1 MRNSIKVYHDA
12 INSLSQRED
21 RSLPVKDL
29 LIWEDKL
36 KKLTCYYAP
45 FQHVNKKAKIIIVGI
60 TPGRT
65 QMNRALNALKHTM
78 DDTHNINQTTDT
90 AFKTVKRLASL
101 SGSMR
106 PRIVAILNRLG
117 YAKLLGIKCC
127 STLWRE
133 DNHLVHFCS
142 VLKYPVFV
150 TGTDY
155 CGQPKLFNTSKL
167 VRLLFE
173 EFVHDMRTI
182 NPKAVIVPLGEM
194 VADVLTTL
202 HQNGHIHQKLTTFEN
217 KVVAPPHPSGAN
229 AESIALLLR
238 EDYPT
243 LTNYQNEM
251 YKQYILK
258 QSWLKKKNGKAQP
271 KEHYKKMRT
280 ARWHTMLLVRKAY
293 SLKCKL

>member
-1 MRNSIKVYHDA
+1 MQNHIKIYLDA

-45 FQHVNKKAKIIIVGI
+45 FEHVNQQAEIIIVGI

-65 QMNRALNALKHTM
+65 QMNRALNALKHSM
-78 DDTHNINQTTDT
+78 DDTHDINQTTDT

-106 PRIVAILNRLG
+106 PRIIEMLNRLG

-127 STLWRE
+127 STLWTE

-173 EFVHDMRTI
+173 EFVRDMRTI

>member
-1 MRNSIKVYHDA
+1 MQNHIKIYLDA

-45 FQHVNKKAKIIIVGI
+45 FEHVNQQAEIIIVGI

-65 QMNRALNALKHTM
+65 QMNRALNALKHSM
-78 DDTHNINQTTDT
+78 DHTHDINQTTDT

-106 PRIVAILNRLG
+106 PRIIVMLNRLG

-127 STLWRE
+127 STLWTE

-173 EFVHDMRTI
+173 EFVRDMRTI

>member
-1 MRNSIKVYHDA
+1 MQNHIKIYLDA

-65 QMNRALNALKHTM
+65 QMNRALNALKHSM
-78 DDTHNINQTTDT
+78 DDTHDINQTTDT

-106 PRIVAILNRLG
+106 PRIIVMLNRLG

-127 STLWRE
+127 STLWTE

-173 EFVHDMRTI
+173 EFVRDMRTI

>member
-45 FQHVNKKAKIIIVGI
+45 FEHVNQQAEIIIVGI

-65 QMNRALNALKHTM
+65 QMNRALNALKHSM
-78 DDTHNINQTTDT
+78 DDTHDINQTTDT

-106 PRIVAILNRLG
+106 PRIIEMLNRLG

-127 STLWRE
+127 STLWTE

-173 EFVHDMRTI
+173 EFVRDMRTI

-243 LTNYQNEM
+243 LINYQNEM
-251 YKQYILK
+251 YKQYLLK

>member
-1 MRNSIKVYHDA
+1 MQNHIKIYLDA

-45 FQHVNKKAKIIIVGI
+45 FEHVNQQAEIIIVGI

-65 QMNRALNALKHTM
+65 QMNRALNALKHSM
-78 DDTHNINQTTDT
+78 DHTHDINQTTDT

-106 PRIVAILNRLG
+106 PRIIAMLNRLG

-127 STLWRE
+127 STLWTE

-173 EFVHDMRTI
+173 EFVRDMRTI

>member
-1 MRNSIKVYHDA
+1 MQNHIKIYLDA

-21 RSLPVKDL
+21 RSLPAKDL
-29 LIWEDKL
+29 LIWEDNL

-45 FQHVNKKAKIIIVGI
+45 FEHVNEKAKIIIVGI

-65 QMNRALNALKHTM
+65 QMNRALNALKHSM
-78 DDTHNINQTTDT
+78 DDTHEINQTTDT

-106 PRIVAILNRLG
+106 PRIIAMLNRLG

-127 STLWRE
+127 STLWTE

-167 VRLLFE
+167 VRLLLEGFL
-173 EFVHDMRTI
+173 HDMKTI
-182 NPKAVIVPLGEM
+182 NPEAVIVPLGKM

-202 HQNGHIHQKLTTFEN
+202 HQNGHIHHKLTTFEN

-243 LTNYQNEM
+243 LINYQNEM
-251 YKQYILK
+251 YKQYLLK
-258 QSWLKKKNGKAQP
+258 QSWLKKENGKAQP
-271 KEHYKKMRT
+271 KEHYKKMRA

-293 SLKCKL
+293 SL

>member
-1 MRNSIKVYHDA
+1 MQNHIKIYLDA

-45 FQHVNKKAKIIIVGI
+45 FEHVNQQAEIIIVGI

-65 QMNRALNALKHTM
+65 QMNRALNALKHSM
-78 DDTHNINQTTDT
+78 GHTHDINQT
-90 AFKTVKRLASL
+90 
-101 SGSMR
+101 
-106 PRIVAILNRLG
+106 
-117 YAKLLGIKCC
+117 
-127 STLWRE
+127 
-133 DNHLVHFCS
+133 
-142 VLKYPVFV
+142 FV
-150 TGTDY
+150 TDTDY

-173 EFVHDMRTI
+173 GFVHDMRTI
-182 NPKAVIVPLGEM
+182 NPEAVIVPLGER
-194 VADVLTTL
+194 VADILTTL
-202 HQNGHIHQKLTTFEN
+202 HQNGHIHHKLTTFKN
-217 KVVAPPHPSGAN
+217 KVIAPPHPSGAN

-243 LTNYQNEM
+243 LINYQNEM
-251 YKQYILK
+251 YKQYLLK

-271 KEHYKKMRT
+271 KEHYKKMRA

-293 SLKCKL
+293 SL

>member
-1 MRNSIKVYHDA
+1 
-12 INSLSQRED
+12 
-21 RSLPVKDL
+21 
-29 LIWEDKL
+29 
-36 KKLTCYYAP
+36 
-45 FQHVNKKAKIIIVGI
+45 
-60 TPGRT
+60 
-65 QMNRALNALKHTM
+65 
-78 DDTHNINQTTDT
+78 
-90 AFKTVKRLASL
+90 
-101 SGSMR
+101 MR
-106 PRIVAILNRLG
+106 PRIIEMLNRLG

-127 STLWRE
+127 STLWTE

-173 EFVHDMRTI
+173 EFVRDMRTI

-243 LTNYQNEM
+243 LINYQNEM
-251 YKQYILK
+251 YKQYLLK

-271 KEHYKKMRT
+271 KEHYKKMRA

-293 SLKCKL
+293 SL

>member
-1 MRNSIKVYHDA
+1 
-12 INSLSQRED
+12 
-21 RSLPVKDL
+21 
-29 LIWEDKL
+29 
-36 KKLTCYYAP
+36 
-45 FQHVNKKAKIIIVGI
+45 
-60 TPGRT
+60 
-65 QMNRALNALKHTM
+65 MNRALNALKHTM

-127 STLWRE
+127 STLWTE

-173 EFVHDMRTI
+173 GFVHDMRTI
-182 NPKAVIVPLGEM
+182 NPEAVIVPLGER
-194 VADVLTTL
+194 VADILTTL
-202 HQNGHIHQKLTTFEN
+202 HQNGHIHHKLTTFEN

>member
-1 MRNSIKVYHDA
+1 MQNHIKIYLDA

-65 QMNRALNALKHTM
+65 QMNRALNALKHSM
-78 DDTHNINQTTDT
+78 GDTHDINQTTDT

-106 PRIVAILNRLG
+106 PRIIAMLNRLG

-127 STLWRE
+127 STLWTE

-173 EFVHDMRTI
+173 EFVRDMRTI

>member
-1 MRNSIKVYHDA
+1 MPNSIKAYHDA
-12 INSLSQRED
+12 INSISQRDD

-45 FQHVNKKAKIIIVGI
+45 FEHVNPQAKIIIVGI

-65 QMNRALNALKHTM
+65 QMNRALNALKYTM
-78 DDTHNINQTTDT
+78 DNSHDVNQTIDT
-90 AFKTVKRLASL
+90 IFKTVKKHASL

-106 PRIVAILNRLG
+106 PRTVAMLNRLG

-127 STLWRE
+127 STLWGD

-150 TGTDY
+150 TGADY
-155 CGQPKLFNTSKL
+155 CGQLKLFNTSKL
-167 VRLLFE
+167 VQLLFE
-173 EFVHDMRTI
+173 EFVQDMRAI
-182 NPKAVIVPLGEM
+182 NPKAVIVPLGAM
-194 VADVLTTL
+194 VADVLNTL
-202 HQNGHIHQKLTTFEN
+202 QHNGHILQRLTTFEN
-217 KVVAPPHPSGAN
+217 KVIAPPHPSGAN

-243 LTNYQNEM
+243 LTNYQDEM
-251 YKQYILK
+251 YKQYLLK
-258 QSWLKKKNGKAQP
+258 KSWLKKKNAKAQP
-271 KEHYKKMRT
+271 KNRYKKMRA
-280 ARWHTMLLVRKAY
+280 ARWQAMLLVRKAY
-293 SLKCKL
+293 SL

>member
-1 MRNSIKVYHDA
+1 MQNHIKIYLDA
-12 INSLSQRED
+12 INSLSHRED
-21 RSLPVKDL
+21 RSVPVKDL

-45 FQHVNKKAKIIIVGI
+45 FEHVNEKAKIIIVGI

-65 QMNRALNALKHTM
+65 QMNRALNALKHSM
-78 DDTHNINQTTDT
+78 DDTHEINQTTDT

-106 PRIVAILNRLG
+106 PRIIAMLNRLG

-127 STLWRE
+127 STLWTE

-167 VRLLFE
+167 VRLLLEGFL
-173 EFVHDMRTI
+173 HDMKTI
-182 NPKAVIVPLGEM
+182 NPEAVIVPLGKM

-202 HQNGHIHQKLTTFEN
+202 HQNGHIHHKLTTFEN

-243 LTNYQNEM
+243 LINYQNEM
-251 YKQYILK
+251 YKQYLLK

-271 KEHYKKMRT
+271 KEHYKKMRA
-280 ARWHTMLLVRKAY
+280 ARWHTMLHVRKAY
-293 SLKCKL
+293 NL

>member
-1 MRNSIKVYHDA
+1 MRNSIKTYHDV
-12 INSLSQRED
+12 INTISQREE

-29 LIWEDKL
+29 LIWEDNQ

-45 FQHVNKKAKIIIVGI
+45 FEHVNQQAKIVIVGI

-65 QMNRALNALKHTM
+65 QMNRALTALKHTM
-78 DDTHNINQTTDT
+78 HNPRDVNQAIDTP
-90 AFKTVKRLASL
+90 FKTVKKIASL

-106 PRIVAILNRLG
+106 PRIIAVLNRLG

-127 STLWRE
+127 STLWTI

-150 TGTDY
+150 TGSDY
-155 CGQPKLFNTSKL
+155 CGHPKLFNTSKL
-167 VRLLFE
+167 VRLLYD
-173 EFVHDMRTI
+173 EFVQDMRTI
-182 NPKAVIVPLGEM
+182 NPKAVVVPLGEM

-202 HQNGHIHQKLTTFEN
+202 HQNGHIYQELTTFEN

-243 LTNYQNEM
+243 LINYQNEM
-251 YKQYILK
+251 YKQYLLK

-271 KEHYKKMRT
+271 KERYKKMRA
-280 ARWHTMLLVRKAY
+280 ARWHSMLIVRKAH
-293 SLKCKL
+293 SL